1 VGVTLVLYRF
11 VPSRRL
17 PFRDALVGAAAT
29 GLMTAGIAVASSY
42 VFDAVLEM
50 SSIFGS
56 ITTVFVF
63 LYSVYL
69 HACALLLGAE
79 IARVRGL
86 PPAELEHVVPKEVH
100 IRPAVAAEL
109 ARAALGAHRRGAAS
123 LHQTQAPQSAQRPPE
138 PPGTRRSGR
147 TSRSTSRSCGRS
159 PRAPRAPAPRRRGT
173 RRPRWRRCRRA

>member
-1 VGVTLVLYRF
+1 MRVEERAAIAHRKLVDVVLVVGAGGLVVLLVGLSSLATLVRRWLQPVLERIGLDGLLAPGITPIITGVAAVGVTLVLYRF
-11 VPSRRL
+11 VPSRHL
-17 PFRDALVGAAAT
+17 PLRDAVAGAVAT

-86 PPAELEHVVPKEVH
+86 PPGELEHVVPAEVH
-100 IRPAVAAEL
+100 TVRQWF
-109 ARAALGAHRRGAAS
+109 AS
-123 LHQTQAPQSAQRPPE
+123 W
-138 PPGTRRSGR
+138 
-147 TSRSTSRSCGRS
+147 
-159 PRAPRAPAPRRRGT
+159 RRR
-173 RRPRWRRCRRA
+173 R